1 LNSFNP
7 KSPVMQSLF
16 GAFLIALVGVLVWQI
31 LQGLKT
37 NNIVLDWSVLGQPSQ
52 ITNGSNFTTIL
63 LGMWLTIRIALVSIV
78 LALLLGIVVGVSRLS
93 SNTVVRLV
101 ATAYVEF
108 FRNTPLLVQIFFW
121 FFGVFYLLPTP
132 LQQTLDSWFGKTTL
146 LDGKV
151 VSNVS
156 EYVVA
161 VVVALSVYTSS
172 YIAETIRAGIQS
184 ISKGQSE
191 AGLSLGLS
199 GFQTLTKIVLPQA
212 LRVVIPPLGN
222 QFLNLTKNSSLA
234 SQLGAEELFY
244 YGLQMQNTTGQ
255 GFVSISAI
263 TLGYLV
269 LSLTITA
276 ILALI
281 NRRFT
286 LVVKK

>member
-1 LNSFNP
+1 
-7 KSPVMQSLF
+7 MQSLF

-31 LQGLKT
+31 SQGLKA
-37 NNIVLDWSVLGQPSQ
+37 NNIVLDWGVLGQPSQ
-52 ITNGSNFTTIL
+52 ITSGSNLTTIL

-121 FFGVFYLLPTP
+121 YFGVFNLLPK
-132 LQQTLDSWFGKTTL
+132 LVQDSLDAQFGAPT
-146 LDGKV
+146 
-151 VSNVS
+151 VS
-156 EYVVA
+156 VVA
-161 VVVALSVYTSS
+161 ALSIYTSS

-184 ISKGQSE
+184 IPKGQFE
-191 AGLSLGLS
+191 AGDSLGLN
-199 GFQTLTKIVLPQA
+199 GFQTLSLIILPQA

-234 SQLGAEELFY
+234 SQLGAQELFY
-244 YGLQMQNTTGQ
+244 YGIQMQSYSGQ

-269 LSLTITA
+269 MSLSITA
-276 ILALI
+276 VLNLI
-281 NRRFT
+281 NNRFA
-286 LVVKK
+286 LAVRK

>member
-1 LNSFNP
+1 MNSFNP
-7 KSPVMQSLF
+7 KSPIMQSLF

-31 LQGLKT
+31 SQGLKA
-37 NNIVLDWSVLGQPSQ
+37 NNIVLDWGVLGQPSQ
-52 ITNGSNFTTIL
+52 ITSGSNLTTIL

-121 FFGVFYLLPTP
+121 YFGVFNLLPK
-132 LQQTLDSWFGKTTL
+132 LVQDSLDAQFGAPT
-146 LDGKV
+146 
-151 VSNVS
+151 VS
-156 EYVVA
+156 VVA
-161 VVVALSVYTSS
+161 ALSIYTSS

-184 ISKGQSE
+184 IPKGQFE
-191 AGLSLGLS
+191 AGDSLGLN
-199 GFQTLTKIVLPQA
+199 GFQTLSLIILPQA

-234 SQLGAEELFY
+234 SQLGAQELFY
-244 YGLQMQNTTGQ
+244 YGIQMQSYSGQ

-269 LSLTITA
+269 MSLSITA
-276 ILALI
+276 VLNLI
-281 NRRFT
+281 NNRFA
-286 LVVKK
+286 LAVRK

>member
-1 LNSFNP
+1 MNSFNP
-7 KSPVMQSLF
+7 KNPVIQSLF

-31 LQGLKT
+31 SQGLKA
-37 NNIVLDWSVLGQPSQ
+37 NNIVLDWGVLGQPSQ
-52 ITNGSNFTTIL
+52 ITSGSNLTTIL
-63 LGMWLTIRIALVSIV
+63 LGMWLTIRIALVSII

-121 FFGVFYLLPTP
+121 YFGVFNLLP
-132 LQQTLDSWFGKTTL
+132 
-146 LDGKV
+146 KV
-151 VSNVS
+151 VQDSLDTQFGAPT
-156 EYVVA
+156 VA
-161 VVVALSVYTSS
+161 VVAALSIYTSS

-184 ISKGQSE
+184 IPKGQFE
-191 AGLSLGLS
+191 AGDSLGLS
-199 GFQTLTKIVLPQA
+199 GFQTLGLIILPQA

-234 SQLGAEELFY
+234 SQLGAQELFY
-244 YGLQMQNTTGQ
+244 YGIQMQSYSGQ

-269 LSLTITA
+269 MSLSITA
-276 ILALI
+276 ILTLI
-281 NRRFT
+281 NNRFA
-286 LVVKK
+286 LAVRK